1 MKIRVLVLCSAVL
14 LLFTSCDTLK
24 RFLSRD
30 LEEEDYTVGELYE
43 DEYVE
48 EVPYVPTPREPQTGA
63 ETQGQEGGNAT
74 TVMGIALGEGN
85 NAKLYEAIAGWIG
98 TPYRYGGTT
107 KEGVDCSAFVGHI
120 YKEVYGLKLH
130 RVADD
135 MRKDFTLV
143 SRSELSEGD
152 VVFFTNSKG
161 RVSHVG
167 IYLKDDLFAHS
178 STSRGVIVSR
188 LGDKYWSAHFY
199 KGGKR
204 P

>member
-1 MKIRVLVLCSAVL
+1 MVPGDNAL
-14 LLFTSCDTLK
+14 L
-24 RFLSRD
+24 
-30 LEEEDYTVGELYE
+30 Y
-43 DEYVE
+43 
-48 EVPYVPTPREPQTGA
+48 
-63 ETQGQEGGNAT
+63 N
-74 TVMGIALGEGN
+74 
-85 NAKLYEAIAGWIG
+85 AIAAWIG

-107 KEGVDCSAFVGHI
+107 KAGVDCSAFVGHI
-120 YKEVYGLKLH
+120 YKEVYGIQLH

-143 SRSELSEGD
+143 SRSELAEGD

-167 IYLKDDLFAHS
+167 IYLKDGLFAHS

-188 LGDKYWSAHFY
+188 LDDNYWSKHFY

-204 P
+204 G

>member
-1 MKIRVLVLCSAVL
+1 MKKIPLLVFSFYL
-14 LLFTSCDTLK
+14 LVCFSSCESVK
-24 RFLSRD
+24 RFLARD

-48 EVPYVPTPREPQTGA
+48 EVPYVPAVAPSREADQQSNVSTYQQLGIPIA
-63 ETQGQEGGNAT
+63 EGDNA
-74 TVMGIALGEGN
+74 ALY
-85 NAKLYEAIAGWIG
+85 NAVAEWIG

-120 YKEVYGLKLH
+120 YRTVYGVKLH

-143 SRSELSEGD
+143 GRSELSEGD

-167 IYLKDDLFAHS
+167 IYLKDGLFAHA

-188 LGDKYWSAHFY
+188 LDDKYWSAHFY

-204 P
+204 G